1 MLWGTWVLIL
11 VDEATRYKV
20 AVATQGRD
28 SQELMQKLLENWMR
42 YFGPPASMIVDQ
54 EVSLMSHETAAEFER
69 LSIERKPKGTTAGPA
84 AAQHTGTG
92 LVERHTGLLKLTM
105 LKLKAELDRQGII
118 CETAEIAM
126 ESAMAHNST
135 LNYGGVTPAMAVF
148 GILPRGF
155 YDDESPGLL
164 SAAGALQ
171 SDLTTFEKAVRIR
184 QMSLAAV
191 QQAIVEDRTAR
202 AHRTRSHRLDTS
214 ALVPGTSEVEF
225 YREVQG
231 DVGWRGPALLLRIDP
246 DEGVAI
252 IQYQGRPYLVS
263 IRHIRPHVQTF
274 LNINDSLCLK
284 ESAEDELLDIM
295 KATEMVPPFNKRFL
309 GYLPEHK
316 ITGTTWRKI
325 PSSDSFDTKIYK
337 KLETISQ
344 SLTSRTLSGMI
355 YGRSLKFIK
364 PPANT
369 TGYLI
374 TWSLGSVKY
383 HLQEHWSSDPIK
395 MKKISAEKQE
405 DLCAIYM
412 FHHVINQEET
422 TQTDW
427 KRSSTRV
434 DAETTHDPQDQRQV
448 ASADQPMDDDVSM
461 KDGETQPSLKREGPD
476 TRTVVIAPE
485 KKKMRLDYA
494 ESYVAYYNACSIY
507 HLIDRRKKIKIEFRH
522 GTQLWAENS
531 LTEKLMTEASIH
543 QEQCDSHQTHKHLFH
558 IAASQNA
565 ALHVDLRTSE
575 VWRVDVE
582 HDDISEDDVY
592 KIWPLVEETDQQE
605 VAQFVQEKAF
615 RKIHRDAFDEEMV
628 IIDARWVRR
637 WKKLSDGS
645 KKVKSRLCAR
655 GCLDR
660 QKDLLTTRSTT
671 ATRLSQRMLLS
682 TAAVFDLEVES
693 WDIAGA
699 FLKGLN
705 FHQIRKMLLKMGI
718 NTPVR
723 TVVIL
728 PPLNV
733 WRHLAA
739 ASSDF
744 MVHDC
749 TQYGLLCL
757 KPVYGLNDAPLAW
770 QLSLQEYLREIDGS
784 PSVMDENS
792 WRWKQPTGSILAVC
806 TCHVD
811 DMAIAAPQTW
821 LDKHYDAFVKKFG
834 KVTRQRMPF
843 EHCGSKY
850 EKLPDG
856 YRMTQS
862 DFCAKMTPAKI
873 ADGRKDNDRLSKE
886 ETTSYRSIL
895 GALLWLTATR
905 LDLISDVS
913 QLATFV
919 TTAEI
924 KHLRQANQ
932 VLKRAQ
938 DKDCKDVGLYFRKLD
953 PRHGLRLACFHDS
966 SSHTKEKSY
975 AHEGVLI
982 LLMEDHVKPKDG
994 LYEITCNDEEIKC
1007 HGGHAHILWSH
1018 GSKAKRISYSTSHAE
1033 TLAAISGHE
1042 ASVLV
1047 NVRLSEMLHK
1057 DKRPTLQQLAAI
1069 QEIGNP
1075 QLPIDDYGDCNDVY
1089 QLVTGSKTL
1098 PQDKQQRIYV
1108 LSLRESRLA
1117 GRIRWMSLIPTRS
1130 MAADALT
1137 KPMISPQM
1145 MELLTTGTLLVQ
1157 NEDTHHLQM
1166 KRLPPKYEIDER
1178 DLDMD
1183 GATLIKQYDQ
1193 DTKNA
1198 NNLWWTPMF
1207 ASFKR
1212 GAIPF
1217 LALLVLSGL
1226 PMASAEEHI
1235 KDHDQSDGTLFYA
1248 MIIFTLFVL
1257 VLERFVMH
1265 FGNRISGWM
1274 ISTSHQSSSP
1284 MPSSTTRPMVRTTAS
1299 ERSCM
1304 VQTDEIKNPNRLWTE
1319 DTASAG
1325 EPPDFQRRDLEV
1337 KCQQLEKE
1345 LKQAMN
1351 EITKLQQ
1358 LNQKNTQNYMTKT
1371 REMQRKIDLL
1381 QNRVEAT
1388 NAPKLNNEHIPDTLL
1403 YTAHGECFHQ
1413 MNCPTI
1419 SQPTMRPFK
1428 LAKCKRCF

>member
-1 MLWGTWVLIL
+1 
-11 VDEATRYKV
+11 
-20 AVATQGRD
+20 
-28 SQELMQKLLENWMR
+28 
-42 YFGPPASMIVDQ
+42 
-54 EVSLMSHETAAEFER
+54 
-69 LSIERKPKGTTAGPA
+69 
-84 AAQHTGTG
+84 
-92 LVERHTGLLKLTM
+92 
-105 LKLKAELDRQGII
+105 
-118 CETAEIAM
+118 
-126 ESAMAHNST
+126 
-135 LNYGGVTPAMAVF
+135 
-148 GILPRGF
+148 
-155 YDDESPGLL
+155 
-164 SAAGALQ
+164 
-171 SDLTTFEKAVRIR
+171 
-184 QMSLAAV
+184 
-191 QQAIVEDRTAR
+191 
-202 AHRTRSHRLDTS
+202 
-214 ALVPGTSEVEF
+214 
-225 YREVQG
+225 
-231 DVGWRGPALLLRIDP
+231 
-246 DEGVAI
+246 
-252 IQYQGRPYLVS
+252 
-263 IRHIRPHVQTF
+263 
-274 LNINDSLCLK
+274 
-284 ESAEDELLDIM
+284 
-295 KATEMVPPFNKRFL
+295 
-309 GYLPEHK
+309 
-316 ITGTTWRKI
+316 
-325 PSSDSFDTKIYK
+325 
-337 KLETISQ
+337 
-344 SLTSRTLSGMI
+344 
-355 YGRSLKFIK
+355 
-364 PPANT
+364 
-369 TGYLI
+369 
-374 TWSLGSVKY
+374 
-383 HLQEHWSSDPIK
+383 
-395 MKKISAEKQE
+395 
-405 DLCAIYM
+405 
-412 FHHVINQEET
+412 
-422 TQTDW
+422 
-427 KRSSTRV
+427 
-434 DAETTHDPQDQRQV
+434 
-448 ASADQPMDDDVSM
+448 
-461 KDGETQPSLKREGPD
+461 
-476 TRTVVIAPE
+476 
-485 KKKMRLDYA
+485 
-494 ESYVAYYNACSIY
+494 
-507 HLIDRRKKIKIEFRH
+507 
-522 GTQLWAENS
+522 
-531 LTEKLMTEASIH
+531 
-543 QEQCDSHQTHKHLFH
+543 
-558 IAASQNA
+558 
-565 ALHVDLRTSE
+565 
-575 VWRVDVE
+575 
-582 HDDISEDDVY
+582 
-592 KIWPLVEETDQQE
+592 
-605 VAQFVQEKAF
+605 
-615 RKIHRDAFDEEMV
+615 
-628 IIDARWVRR
+628 
-637 WKKLSDGS
+637 
-645 KKVKSRLCAR
+645 
-655 GCLDR
+655 
-660 QKDLLTTRSTT
+660 
-671 ATRLSQRMLLS
+671 
-682 TAAVFDLEVES
+682 
-693 WDIAGA
+693 
-699 FLKGLN
+699 
-705 FHQIRKMLLKMGI
+705 
-718 NTPVR
+718 
-723 TVVIL
+723 
-728 PPLNV
+728 
-733 WRHLAA
+733 
-739 ASSDF
+739 
-744 MVHDC
+744 
-749 TQYGLLCL
+749 
-757 KPVYGLNDAPLAW
+757 
-770 QLSLQEYLREIDGS
+770 
-784 PSVMDENS
+784 
-792 WRWKQPTGSILAVC
+792 
-806 TCHVD
+806 
-811 DMAIAAPQTW
+811 
-821 LDKHYDAFVKKFG
+821 
-834 KVTRQRMPF
+834 
-843 EHCGSKY
+843 
-850 EKLPDG
+850 
-856 YRMTQS
+856 
-862 DFCAKMTPAKI
+862 
-873 ADGRKDNDRLSKE
+873 
-886 ETTSYRSIL
+886 L

-1007 HGGHAHILWSH
+1007 HGGHAPILWSH

-1183 GATLIKQYDQ
+1183 DATLIKQYDQ